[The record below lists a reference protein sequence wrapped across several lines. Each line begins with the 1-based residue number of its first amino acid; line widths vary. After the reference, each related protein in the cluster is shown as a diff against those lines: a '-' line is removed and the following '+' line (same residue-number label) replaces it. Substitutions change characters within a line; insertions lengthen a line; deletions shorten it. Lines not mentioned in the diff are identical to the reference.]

1 MCHGSS
7 QKFASSPVQK
17 LTSSCRR
24 HGDRLLHVVALAA
37 VGLLRAFSA
46 DAGLWQTDIATEQV
60 HLVRLPVLQL
70 LVRICSTEL
79 VPKKL

>member
-1 MCHGSS
+1 
-7 QKFASSPVQK
+7 
-17 LTSSCRR
+17 
-24 HGDRLLHVVALAA
+24 VVALAA